1 MWTSPSCRPRRAALL
16 LAIAAV
22 AFLAPVVA
30 RAQAPAEK
38 NAAGKLAA
46 VEFTGST
53 KFTPAQLAEAAGVA
67 IGQTIRRT
75 DFQAVADHLSELG
88 WFANVQY
95 RFSAKGNDVKL
106 EFQLEDAHTVPVSFD
121 NFPWFTDDEMAQ
133 AVKKDVPLFDG
144 TSPTTGNVPNAIAS
158 ALAKLLDA
166 RKLPDTVEHTLVE
179 TTQDPSGVQR
189 FTVSGVSIKMAAIEF
204 TDSLAK
210 NDHGIQSSL
219 STLVGKP
226 YSRYQVALFNFEQV
240 RPLYLQHGYLRVQF
254 APAQVRFTGTPE
266 GPLPDSILVLDPIEP
281 GAVYVWGAI
290 TWPGNTILT
299 ADELNHLVHLKTGDT
314 ADGLKIQA
322 LWEHVRTEYARRGYL
337 ETGIQPE
344 ETFDAAHPV
353 VSYRATVN
361 EGRQYRMGDLVLT
374 GLSVEGEHRIRAAWK
389 IPAGDVLDRTYF
401 DDFVE
406 KGAKEAFGDLPLHYD
421 QIGHWLRT
429 NPQTGTVDVLLDFH

>member
-1 MWTSPSCRPRRAALL
+1 MWTLPSCRSRRAALL
-16 LAIAAV
+16 
-22 AFLAPVVA
+22 AFSALTLLVLNSA

-53 KFTPAQLAEAAGVA
+53 KFTQAQLAEAAGLAV
-67 IGQTIRRT
+67 GQTIRRT
-75 DFQAVADHLSELG
+75 DFQAAADHLSELG

-121 NFPWFTDDEMAQ
+121 NFPWFTDDEMTQ

-179 TTQDPSGVQR
+179 TTQDPGTVQR
-189 FTVSGVSIKMAAIEF
+189 FTITGVSIKIASIEF

-210 NDHGIQSSL
+210 NDHGLEASL
-219 STLVGKP
+219 SALVGKP

-240 RPLYLQHGYLRVQF
+240 RPLYLQHGFLRVRF
-254 APAQVRFTGTPE
+254 PPAQVRFTGAPQ
-266 GPLPDSILVLDPIEP
+266 GPVPDSILVVDPIEP
-281 GAVYVWGAI
+281 GVLYTWGGV
-290 TWPGNTILT
+290 TWSGHTILT
-299 ADELNHLVHLKTGDT
+299 AQDLNRLVDLKPGDT
-314 ADGLKIQA
+314 ADGVRLQA
-322 LWEHVRTEYARRGYL
+322 MWERVRTEYARRGYL
-337 ETGIQPE
+337 EASIQPD
-344 ETFDAAHPV
+344 ETFDATRPV
-353 VSYRATVN
+353 ASYRAAIT

-374 GLSVEGEHRIRAAWK
+374 GLSVEGERRIRAAWK

-406 KGAKEAFGDLPLHYD
+406 KGAKEALGDLPLHYD

-429 NPQTGTVDVLLDFH
+429 NPQTGTADALLDFH